1 LCRVLHRFDC
11 CSTAASPSPALR
23 WKSLCRR
30 ARDSIGKGVP
40 VSYSARRPAAA
51 ARAASPRFL
60 GAPCKDPVTSPPPPI
75 ALTIAGSDSG
85 GGAGIQADLKTF
97 HQHGV
102 YGTSA
107 VTLVT
112 AQNSVGVQRL
122 ELLPGDL
129 VRAQIEAVAEDFRPA
144 AIKSGALGS
153 GEIVEAVAA
162 AISRRALRPLVVDPV
177 LVSKH
182 GDPLLASGAI
192 DALRRALLPLT
203 ALLTPNLPEVAALL
217 GGGALE
223 SERDI
228 EAAARELLALGPDA
242 VLIKG
247 GHAAGPE
254 AADLLF
260 DGRTVRWLRA
270 PRIETRNTHG
280 TGCSYSAAITA
291 RLARGEPLEAAVDG
305 AKHWLTRAIA
315 TAPGLGRGHGPINH
329 WA

>member
-1 LCRVLHRFDC
+1 M
-11 CSTAASPSPALR
+11 
-23 WKSLCRR
+23 
-30 ARDSIGKGVP
+30 
-40 VSYSARRPAAA
+40 
-51 ARAASPRFL
+51 
-60 GAPCKDPVTSPPPPI
+60 PCKDAVTSSPPPI

-112 AQNSVGVQRL
+112 AQSSVGVQRL
-122 ELLPGDL
+122 ELLPVEL
-129 VRAQIEAVAEDFRPA
+129 IRAQIEAVAEDFRPA
-144 AIKSGALGS
+144 AVKTGALGS
-153 GEIVEAVAA
+153 GEIIAVVAA
-162 AISRRALRPLVVDPV
+162 EISRHGLRPLVVDPV

-182 GDPLLASGAI
+182 GDPLLAAGAV
-192 DALRRALLPLT
+192 DALRSALLPLAT
-203 ALLTPNLPEVAALL
+203 LLTPNLPEVAALL

-223 SERDI
+223 RERERDI
-228 EAAARELLALGPDA
+228 EAAARELLTLGPDA

-260 DGRTVRWLRA
+260 DGHTVTWLRA
-270 PRIETRNTHG
+270 PRIETRHTHG

-291 RLARGEPLEAAVDG
+291 RLARGESLDAAVDG
-305 AKHWLTRAIA
+305 AKRWLTRAIA

-329 WA
+329 RA